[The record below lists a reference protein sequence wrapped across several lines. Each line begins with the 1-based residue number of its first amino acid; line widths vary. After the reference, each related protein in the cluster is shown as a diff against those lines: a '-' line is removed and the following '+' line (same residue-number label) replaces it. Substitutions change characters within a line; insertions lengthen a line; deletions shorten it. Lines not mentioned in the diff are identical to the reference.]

1 MKADEYVE
9 REVVLHFDLIQAR
22 DHDDPT
28 TVIVEGGPI
37 QLTARTILRRGGQNG
52 WLKKPDRLSRMQLE
66 TDANRLTHQHVF
78 DALAGVRRAALVTAL
93 MTGYDDDG
101 SSVWYW
107 ATTPWR
113 RADGVLAASSVRSPW
128 LRRDLRTGAGGGW
141 FIPSADYPDPDHPL
155 ADLAARALP

>member
-1 MKADEYVE
+1 MKADQYVE

-22 DHDDPT
+22 DHDDPLA
-28 TVIVEGGPI
+28 VVAEGGPI
-37 QLTARTILRRGGQNG
+37 QLTARTILQQRESRG
-52 WLKKPDRLSRMQLE
+52 WLKYNAQLRRMDLE
-66 TDANRLTHQHVF
+66 TDANRPTHQHVF

-93 MTGYDDDG
+93 MTGYDDAG

-128 LRRDLRTGAGGGW
+128 LRRDLRTGPGGGW
-141 FIPSADYPDPDHPL
+141 FIPSDDYPDPDHPL